1 LTDSQISM
9 RPDMRYFQA
18 FLRILLTGI
27 LIHFMVLH
35 ISAQS
40 EFSKPPR
47 RSANLMEIPG
57 PYLKTIFSYKPAYF
71 DTIIQPGPDPLLI
84 PQYQDTT
91 LIPQIISAVLSDQVK
106 VFNPNFWGSVPQL
119 LDKNKHEKF
128 DTLEI
133 LNYLSAGWD
142 TSLMI
147 DNDGK
152 TEPFPVYRTIPY
164 EEISGIFFFES
175 WWLDQKDYRMYKDV
189 SAYLPIRE
197 YLVSIYEGYE
207 NTEIRRRL
215 LFMVVPDWSTGSRK
229 TVKYKPKD
237 FRLLW
242 KDLQYEV
249 QLYNK
254 PYDLYLYREGEYGQI
269 SQLEFNEWQYHTF
282 DFYRYFDANLFLE
295 KIISGILN
303 GKIEASLPGHPGT
316 PLKRLDFLKLLQNL
330 PEGALDDE
338 LGDAAAGG
346 TGSSDPLT
354 NLLPEDYPLSDLNS
368 ILFHEDWYLNPG
380 NLQIYKDVRGITIN
394 RHESLIDNY
403 TGDFI
408 QGSVKPLFT
417 VWF

>member
-1 LTDSQISM
+1 MSYN
-9 RPDMRYFQA
+9 PA
-18 FLRILLTGI
+18 FPRILFTGV
-27 LIHFMVLH
+27 LIQVMVLQ

-40 EFSKPPR
+40 VFPKPPR
-47 RSANLMEIPG
+47 RSTNLMEISG
-57 PYLKTIFSYKPAYF
+57 AYLKTIYSFKPAYY
-71 DTIIQPGPDPLLI
+71 DTLLQPGPDPLLI
-84 PQYQDTT
+84 PQYQDTI
-91 LIPQIISAVLSDQVK
+91 LIPQIISAVLSNQVK

-119 LDKNKHEKF
+119 LNKNKYEEF
-128 DTLEI
+128 DTLDI

-142 TSLMI
+142 TSMMI

-152 TEPFPVYRTIPY
+152 IEPFPVYRTIPF

-175 WWLDQKDYRMYKDV
+175 WWLDKKDYRIYKDV

-207 NTEIRRRL
+207 NTEIRKRL
-215 LFMVVPDWSTGSRK
+215 LFMVLPEWSTGSIK
-229 TVKYKPKD
+229 VLKYKPKD

-249 QLYNK
+249 QLFNK

-295 KIISGILN
+295 KIISGILL
-303 GKIEASLPGHPGT
+303 GKLEASLPGQSDS
-316 PLKRLDFLKLLQNL
+316 PLKRMEFIKILQNL
-330 PEGALDDE
+330 PEENLDDE
-338 LGDAAAGG
+338 LGDAV
-346 TGSSDPLT
+346 TGNTSLPGPVTHLP
-354 NLLPEDYPLSDLNS
+354 PEDYALSDLNS
-368 ILFHEDWYLNPG
+368 IRFHEDWYINPE

-408 QGSVKPLFT
+408 QGSIKPLFT
-417 VWF
+417 VWFRN